1 MFALYAYNMLLRKEN
16 SKSSGFFL
24 KKFLGSNPST
34 VEDLQKRIEKGDT
47 SFISKIQHFSSK
59 IRGSPSWWRLQRQNL
74 TTWMNYH
81 AQEGHGPPTFF
92 ITLSCA
98 ENHWGNLADILA
110 DRIACNNLEMSEKLK
125 SRDYTAMAQ
134 AARDH
139 PLLVAKFFQKRVE
152 TWLETVGRT
161 VFKIKHHWGAYE
173 FAKGRGVIH
182 IHMLAIA
189 DNMNIMREY
198 YNLRNDKEEQ
208 VKYIADYARNQ
219 LFMTAEHPAGSAKNN
234 IAAPEGNAN
243 KKDFMKS
250 VQESFSECKYA
261 KQDLI
266 NCVNGCS
273 MHWCNDYCLRHS
285 KFDKK
290 KTT

>member
-24 KKFLGSNPST
+24 KKFLGSDPFT
-34 VEDLQKRIEKGDT
+34 VDDLQRRIEKGDT

-110 DRIACNNLEMSEKLK
+110 NRIACNNFEMSEKLRA
-125 SRDYTAMAQ
+125 RDYTAMAQ

-139 PLLVAKFFQKRVE
+139 PLLVAEFFQK
-152 TWLETVGRT
+152 
-161 VFKIKHHWGAYE
+161 KS
-173 FAKGRGVIH
+173 
-182 IHMLAIA
+182 
-189 DNMNIMREY
+189 
-198 YNLRNDKEEQ
+198 RNVVRNSGKNSFQDKTS
-208 VKYIADYARNQ
+208 
-219 LFMTAEHPAGSAKNN
+219 L
-234 IAAPEGNAN
+234 
-243 KKDFMKS
+243 
-250 VQESFSECKYA
+250 
-261 KQDLI
+261 
-266 NCVNGCS
+266 GC
-273 MHWCNDYCLRHS
+273 L
-285 KFDKK
+285 
-290 KTT
+290 